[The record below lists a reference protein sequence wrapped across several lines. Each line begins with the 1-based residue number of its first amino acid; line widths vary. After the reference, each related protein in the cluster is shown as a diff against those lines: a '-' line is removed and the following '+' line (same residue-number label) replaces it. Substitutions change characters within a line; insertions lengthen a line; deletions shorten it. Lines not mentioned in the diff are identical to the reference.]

1 MTTTTPAGKQSFQL
15 ILIKPS
21 HYDDDGYVL
30 QWVRSAMPSNTLATL
45 YGLALDCSD
54 RAVLGDHMEIHI
66 TAYDETNTRINTG
79 KLSRVIQSSGGL
91 GLVCLVGVQSNQYPR
106 AVDLAMQFRAA
117 GIQVCIGGFH
127 VSGCIAML
135 PEVPAELT
143 TAMDAGISLFAGEL
157 EDQRFDLL
165 LQDACRQQ
173 LQPLYNYM
181 SDLPALGG
189 APIPFLPAERVTR
202 VAGNRTTFD
211 AGRGCPFLCS
221 FCTIIN
227 VQGRK
232 SRNRSADDVERIIEA
247 NIAQGIDSFFITD
260 DNFARNQDWEIIYDR
275 MIFLREVKGRK
286 FSVFIQVDTM
296 CHKIPHFIEK
306 SRRAGVKRVFIGL
319 ENINPETLKQAR
331 KGQNRITEYRT
342 MFQAWHEAG
351 ALTYAGYIVGFPN
364 DTPES
369 IERDIRIM
377 QRELPVDMV
386 EFFILTPL
394 PGSQDHKE
402 LLAAGVAMDPD
413 LNNYD
418 TEHVITA
425 HPNMSAEELRRMY
438 YRAWDLYYS
447 PEHIATLMRRARS
460 WCKKPERVMRKA
472 LVFYACIKLEGK
484 HPLEGGLLR
493 RKYRRDRRP
502 GLPLE
507 NPLVFY
513 PRYISE
519 LFMKHLRFLGMM
531 WRYQRSLKQVMNE
544 KPGTNDSDIAMQP
557 VRDEEIDQLEIFTA
571 TKAARISTDKL
582 RRRQAAQETRV

>member
-1 MTTTTPAGKQSFQL
+1 MTTSNSTEQQIFQL

-30 QWVRSAMPSNTLATL
+30 QWLRSGMPSNTLATL
-45 YGLALDCSD
+45 YGLAMDCGD
-54 RAVLGDHMEIHI
+54 RKVLGDQTEIRI
-66 TAYDETNTRINTG
+66 SVYDETNTRIIPK
-79 KLSRVIQSSGGL
+79 KLAGTIHASGGL

-106 AVDLAMQFRAA
+106 AVDLARQFRTA
-117 GIQVCIGGFH
+117 GVQVCIGGFH

-143 TAMDAGISLFAGEL
+143 AAMDAGISLFAGEL
-157 EDQRFDLL
+157 EDQRFDRL
-165 LQDACRQQ
+165 LQDASQQ
-173 LQPLYNYM
+173 ALQPLYNYM
-181 SDLPALGG
+181 DDLPALGG
-189 APIPFLPAERVTR
+189 APTPFLPASRITR
-202 VAGNRTTFD
+202 VAGKRTTFD

-232 SRNRSADDVERIIEA
+232 SRNRSPDDVEHIIRA
-247 NIAQGIDSFFITD
+247 NIAQDIDSFFITD
-260 DNFARNQDWEIIYDR
+260 DNFARNHDWEIIYDR
-275 MIFLREVKGRK
+275 MIYLREVAGLK

-296 CHKIPHFIEK
+296 CHKIPNFIDK

-342 MFQAWHEAG
+342 MFQAWHQVG
-351 ALTYAGYIVGFPN
+351 ALTYAGYIIGFPN

-377 QRELPVDMV
+377 QRELPVDIV

-402 LLAAGVAMDPD
+402 LLAAGAPLDPD

-418 TEHVITA
+418 TEHVITS
-425 HPNMSAEELRRMY
+425 HPHMSAEELKGMY
-438 YRAWDLYYS
+438 YKAWELYYS
-447 PEHIATLMRRARS
+447 PEHVMTLMRRAKR
-460 WCKKPERVMRKA
+460 WCNKPQRIMRKA
-472 LVFYACIKLEGK
+472 LGFYACIKLEKK

-502 GLPLE
+502 ELPRE

-513 PRYISE
+513 PRYVGNLLLKNARLLIM
-519 LFMKHLRFLGMM
+519 LWRF
-531 WRYQRSLKQVMNE
+531 QRLLKQVMRE
-544 KPGTNDSDIAMQP
+544 QPGADDADIAMQP
-557 VRDEEIDQLEIFTA
+557 VKDEELDQLEMFTA
-571 TKAARISTDKL
+571 TEAARISTDKL
-582 RRRQAAQETRV
+582 RRRHSTQEARG